1 MRLYDWE
8 SRLTAYITAVARDG
22 FVYGRH
28 DCALFA
34 AGGVQ
39 AVLKGEG
46 LLRVLD
52 AAMEGGPG
60 IELLGGDLDRRPMQV
75 AAIRMTGRDTHVTL
89 ICCGAAPGVH

>member
-1 MRLYDWE
+1 MQLLIGKD
-8 SRLTAYITAVARDG
+8 AITPQSIHRI
-22 FVYGRH
+22 
-28 DCALFA
+28 

-60 IELLGGDLDRRPMQV
+60 IELLGGDLDRRPLQV
-75 AAIRMTGRDTHVTL
+75 AAIRMAGRDTHVTL
-89 ICCGAAPGVH
+89 ICCGAAAGVH